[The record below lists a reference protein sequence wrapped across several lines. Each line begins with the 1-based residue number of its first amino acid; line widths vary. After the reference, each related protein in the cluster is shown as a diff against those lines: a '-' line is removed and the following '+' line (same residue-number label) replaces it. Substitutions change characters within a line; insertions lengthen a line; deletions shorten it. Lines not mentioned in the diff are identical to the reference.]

1 MSVTI
6 AGELVKLYVS
16 KYPNAANAVLA
27 RMLTKDNPELFT
39 VENAR
44 TMVRYYRGAL
54 GKKHRNY
61 IADKTFVRNKKTDDP
76 FEFIPKSYA
85 NHRDKWHLP
94 TSIKRVAVWGDLHI
108 PYHDTPAV
116 KAAIKLAKDEK
127 VNAIFLNGDVMDFFG
142 LSFYEK
148 NPKNRPRLS
157 EELESAR
164 TFLKGLRKTF
174 PNIPIYWIDGNHEHR
189 LERYLAVKA
198 PELLDTAEFRVDVL
212 LRMAEYGITYL
223 GFRTKCYF
231 GKLLVEHG
239 DRLRGTGGVN
249 PARSVRLKYKRST
262 LVNHFH
268 KLSVDSGKQY
278 DGDVMTC
285 YSNGCLCELE
295 PEYMEVN
302 EHVHGVCH
310 VDMLGGGDYKVRQF
324 QIIDGKVY

>member
-1 MSVTI
+1 MTK
-6 AGELVKLYVS
+6 GEIVK
-16 KYPNAANAVLA
+16 AALNQFPTASTRALA
-27 RMLTKDNPELFT
+27 RIIYDDNKELFT
-39 VENAR
+39 LEKAR
-44 TMVRYYRGAL
+44 DLIMYYRGAK
-54 GKKHRNY
+54 GKRLNKSL
-61 IADKTFVRNKKTDDP
+61 ADKSFVRKKTNDDP

-85 NHRDKWHLP
+85 MRRDTWHLP
-94 TSIKRVAVWGDLHI
+94 TSIKNVAVWGDLHI
-108 PYHDTPAV
+108 PYHESDAV
-116 KAAIKLAKDEK
+116 KAAIKLAKEDK
-127 VNAIFLNGDVMDFFG
+127 VDAIFLNGDVMDFFG
-142 LSFYEK
+142 LSFHEK
-148 NPKNRPRLS
+148 NPKNRPRIS

-164 TFLKGLRKTF
+164 QFLKGLRKHF
-174 PNIPIYWIDGNHEHR
+174 PNIPIYWIDGNHEYR

-198 PELLDTAEFRVDVL
+198 PELLDTSEFQIASL

-239 DRLRGTGGVN
+239 DRLKGTGGVN
-249 PARSVRLKYKRST
+249 PARTARLKYKRSV

-285 YSNGCLCELE
+285 WSNGCLCELE

-310 VDMLGGGDYKVRQF
+310 VQMDGDNYRVRQY
-324 QIIDGKVY
+324 QIINGKVF

>member
-1 MSVTI
+1 MTK
-6 AGELVKLYVS
+6 GEIVK
-16 KYPNAANAVLA
+16 AALKQFPTASTRALA
-27 RMLTKDNPELFT
+27 RIVYNDNKELFT
-39 VENAR
+39 LEKAR
-44 TMVRYYRGAL
+44 DLIMYYRGAK
-54 GKKHRNY
+54 GKRLNKSL
-61 IADKTFVRNKKTDDP
+61 ADKSFVRKKTNDDP

-85 NHRDKWHLP
+85 MRRDTWHLP
-94 TSIKRVAVWGDLHI
+94 TSIKNVAVWGDLHI
-108 PYHDTPAV
+108 PYHESDAV
-116 KAAIKLAKDEK
+116 KAAIKLAKEDK
-127 VNAIFLNGDVMDFFG
+127 VDAIFLNGDVLDFFG
-142 LSFYEK
+142 LSFHEK
-148 NPKNRPRLS
+148 NPKNRPRIS

-164 TFLKGLRKTF
+164 QFLKGLRKHF
-174 PNIPIYWIDGNHEHR
+174 PNIPIYWIDGNHEYR

-198 PELLDTAEFRVDVL
+198 PELLDTSEFQIASL

-239 DRLRGTGGVN
+239 DRLKGTGGVN
-249 PARSVRLKYKRST
+249 PARTARLKYKRSV

-285 YSNGCLCELE
+285 WSNGCLCELE

-310 VDMLGGGDYKVRQF
+310 VQMDGDNYRVRQY
-324 QIIDGKVY
+324 QIIDGKVF

>member
-1 MSVTI
+1 MTK
-6 AGELVKLYVS
+6 GEIVK
-16 KYPNAANAVLA
+16 AALKQFPTASTRALA
-27 RMLTKDNPELFT
+27 RIIYDDNKELFT
-39 VENAR
+39 LEKAR
-44 TMVRYYRGAL
+44 DLIMYYRGAK
-54 GKKHRNY
+54 GKRLNKSL
-61 IADKTFVRNKKTDDP
+61 ADKSFVRKKTNEDP

-85 NHRDKWHLP
+85 MRRDTWHLP
-94 TSIKRVAVWGDLHI
+94 TSIKNVAVWGDLHI
-108 PYHDTPAV
+108 PYHESDAV
-116 KAAIKLAKDEK
+116 KAAIKLAKEDK
-127 VNAIFLNGDVMDFFG
+127 VDAIFLNGDVMDFFG
-142 LSFYEK
+142 LSFHEK
-148 NPKNRPRLS
+148 NPKNRPRIS

-164 TFLKGLRKTF
+164 QFLKGLRKHF
-174 PNIPIYWIDGNHEHR
+174 PNIPIYWIDGNHEYR

-198 PELLDTAEFRVDVL
+198 PELLDTSEFQIATL

-239 DRLRGTGGVN
+239 DRLKGTGGVN
-249 PARSVRLKYKRST
+249 PARSARLKYKRSV

-285 YSNGCLCELE
+285 WSNGCLCELE

-310 VDMLGGGDYKVRQF
+310 VQMDGDNYRVRQY
-324 QIIDGKVY
+324 QIINGKVF

>member
-1 MSVTI
+1 M
-6 AGELVKLYVS
+6 
-16 KYPNAANAVLA
+16 
-27 RMLTKDNPELFT
+27 R
-39 VENAR
+39 
-44 TMVRYYRGAL
+44 
-54 GKKHRNY
+54 
-61 IADKTFVRNKKTDDP
+61 KKTNEDP

-85 NHRDKWHLP
+85 MRRDTWHLP
-94 TSIKRVAVWGDLHI
+94 TSIKNVAVWGDLHI
-108 PYHDTPAV
+108 PYHETDAV
-116 KAAIKLAKDEK
+116 KAAIKLAKEDK
-127 VNAIFLNGDVMDFFG
+127 VDAIFLNGDVMDFFG
-142 LSFYEK
+142 LSFHEK
-148 NPKNRPRLS
+148 NPKNRPRIS

-164 TFLKGLRKTF
+164 QFLKGLRKHF

-198 PELLDTAEFRVDVL
+198 PELLDTSEFQIATL

-239 DRLRGTGGVN
+239 DRLKGTGGVN
-249 PARSVRLKYKRST
+249 PARSARLKYKRSV

-285 YSNGCLCELE
+285 WSNGCLCELE

-310 VDMLGGGDYKVRQF
+310 VQMDGNNYKVRQY
-324 QIIDGKVY
+324 QIINGKVF

>member
-1 MSVTI
+1 MTK
-6 AGELVKLYVS
+6 GEIVK
-16 KYPNAANAVLA
+16 AALKQFPTASTRALA
-27 RMLTKDNPELFT
+27 RIIYDDNKELFT
-39 VENAR
+39 LEKAR
-44 TMVRYYRGAL
+44 DLIMYYRGAK
-54 GKKHRNY
+54 GKKLNKSL
-61 IADKTFVRNKKTDDP
+61 ADKSFVRKKTNDDP

-85 NHRDKWHLP
+85 MRRDTWHLP
-94 TSIKRVAVWGDLHI
+94 TSIKNVAVWGDLHI
-108 PYHDTPAV
+108 PYHESDAV
-116 KAAIKLAKDEK
+116 KAAIKLAKEDK
-127 VNAIFLNGDVMDFFG
+127 VDAIFLNGDVMDFFG
-142 LSFYEK
+142 LSFHEK
-148 NPKNRPRLS
+148 NPKNRPRIS
-157 EELESAR
+157 EELELAR
-164 TFLKGLRKTF
+164 QFLKGLRKHF

-198 PELLDTAEFRVDVL
+198 PELLDTSEFQIATL

-249 PARSVRLKYKRST
+249 PARSARLKYKRSV

-285 YSNGCLCELE
+285 WSNGCLCELE

-310 VDMLGGGDYKVRQF
+310 VKMDGDNYRVRQY
-324 QIIDGKVY
+324 QIINGKVF

>member
-1 MSVTI
+1 MTK
-6 AGELVKLYVS
+6 GEIVK
-16 KYPNAANAVLA
+16 AALKQFPTASTRALA
-27 RMLTKDNPELFT
+27 RIIYDDNKELFT
-39 VENAR
+39 LDKAR
-44 TMVRYYRGAL
+44 DLIMYYRGAK
-54 GKKHRNY
+54 GKKLNKSL
-61 IADKTFVRNKKTDDP
+61 ADKTFVRKKTNEDP

-85 NHRDKWHLP
+85 MRRDTWHLP
-94 TSIKRVAVWGDLHI
+94 TSIKNVAVWGDLHI
-108 PYHDTPAV
+108 PYHETDAV
-116 KAAIKLAKDEK
+116 KAAIKLAKEDK
-127 VNAIFLNGDVMDFFG
+127 VDAIFLNGDVMDFFG
-142 LSFYEK
+142 LSFHEK
-148 NPKNRPRLS
+148 NPKNRPRIS

-164 TFLKGLRKTF
+164 QFLKGLRKHF

-198 PELLDTAEFRVDVL
+198 PELLDTSEFQIATL

-239 DRLRGTGGVN
+239 DRLKGTGGVN
-249 PARSVRLKYKRST
+249 PARSARLKYKRSV

-285 YSNGCLCELE
+285 WSNGCLCELE

-310 VDMLGGGDYKVRQF
+310 VQMDGNNYKVRQY
-324 QIIDGKVY
+324 QIINGKVF

>member
-1 MSVTI
+1 MTK
-6 AGELVKLYVS
+6 GEIVK
-16 KYPNAANAVLA
+16 AALKQFPTASTRALA
-27 RMLTKDNPELFT
+27 RIIYDDNKELFT
-39 VENAR
+39 LEKAR
-44 TMVRYYRGAL
+44 NLIMYYRGAK
-54 GKKHRNY
+54 GKRLNKSL
-61 IADKTFVRNKKTDDP
+61 ADKSFVRKKTNDDP

-85 NHRDKWHLP
+85 MRRDTWHLP
-94 TSIKRVAVWGDLHI
+94 TSIKNVAVWGDLHI
-108 PYHDTPAV
+108 PYHETDAV
-116 KAAIKLAKDEK
+116 KAAIKLAKEDK
-127 VNAIFLNGDVMDFFG
+127 VDAIFLNGDVMDFFG
-142 LSFYEK
+142 LSFHEK
-148 NPKNRPRLS
+148 NPKNRPRIS

-164 TFLKGLRKTF
+164 QFLKGLRKHF
-174 PNIPIYWIDGNHEHR
+174 PNIPIYWVDGNHEYR

-198 PELLDTAEFRVDVL
+198 PELLDTCEFQVAGL
-212 LRMAEYGITYL
+212 LRLPEYGITYL

-249 PARSVRLKYKRST
+249 PARTARLKYKRSV

-285 YSNGCLCELE
+285 WSNGCLCELE

-310 VDMLGGGDYKVRQF
+310 VQMNGDNYRVRQY

>member
-1 MSVTI
+1 MTK
-6 AGELVKLYVS
+6 GEIVK
-16 KYPNAANAVLA
+16 AALKQFPTASTRALA
-27 RMLTKDNPELFT
+27 RIIYDDNKELFT
-39 VENAR
+39 LEKAR
-44 TMVRYYRGAL
+44 DLIMYYRGAKGTRL
-54 GKKHRNY
+54 NKSL
-61 IADKTFVRNKKTDDP
+61 ADKSFVRKKTNDDP

-85 NHRDKWHLP
+85 MRRDTWHLP
-94 TSIKRVAVWGDLHI
+94 TSIKNVAVWGDMHI
-108 PYHDTPAV
+108 PYHESDAV
-116 KAAIKLAKDEK
+116 KAAIKLAKEDK
-127 VNAIFLNGDVMDFFG
+127 VDAIFLNGDVMDFFG
-142 LSFYEK
+142 LSFHEK
-148 NPKNRPRLS
+148 NPKNRPRIS

-164 TFLKGLRKTF
+164 QFLKGLRKHF

-198 PELLDTAEFRVDVL
+198 PELLDTSEFQIATL

-239 DRLRGTGGVN
+239 DRLKGTGGVN
-249 PARSVRLKYKRST
+249 PARSARLKYKRSV

-285 YSNGCLCELE
+285 WSNGCLCELE

-310 VDMLGGGDYKVRQF
+310 VQMNGDNYRVRQY
-324 QIIDGKVY
+324 QIINGKVF

>member
-1 MSVTI
+1 MTK
-6 AGELVKLYVS
+6 GEIVK
-16 KYPNAANAVLA
+16 AALKQFPTASTRALA
-27 RMLTKDNPELFT
+27 RIIYDDNKELFT
-39 VENAR
+39 LEKAR
-44 TMVRYYRGAL
+44 DLIMYYRGAK
-54 GKKHRNY
+54 GKRLNKSL
-61 IADKTFVRNKKTDDP
+61 ADKSFVRKKTNDDP

-85 NHRDKWHLP
+85 MRRDTWHLP
-94 TSIKRVAVWGDLHI
+94 TSIKNVAVWGDLHI
-108 PYHDTPAV
+108 PYHESDAV
-116 KAAIKLAKDEK
+116 KAAIKLAKEDK
-127 VNAIFLNGDVMDFFG
+127 VDAIFLNGDVMDFFG
-142 LSFYEK
+142 LSFHEK
-148 NPKNRPRLS
+148 NPKNRPRIS

-164 TFLKGLRKTF
+164 QFLKGLRKHFT
-174 PNIPIYWIDGNHEHR
+174 NIPIYWIDGNHEHR

-198 PELLDTAEFRVDVL
+198 PELLDTSEFQIATL

-239 DRLRGTGGVN
+239 DRLKGTGGVN
-249 PARSVRLKYKRST
+249 PARSARLKYKRSV

-285 YSNGCLCELE
+285 WSNGCLCELE

-310 VDMLGGGDYKVRQF
+310 VQMNGDNYRVRQY
-324 QIIDGKVY
+324 QIINGKVF

>member
-1 MSVTI
+1 MTK
-6 AGELVKLYVS
+6 GEIVK
-16 KYPNAANAVLA
+16 AALKQFPTASTRALA
-27 RMLTKDNPELFT
+27 RIIYDDNKELFT
-39 VENAR
+39 LEKAR
-44 TMVRYYRGAL
+44 DLIMYYRGAK
-54 GKKHRNY
+54 GKRLNKSL
-61 IADKTFVRNKKTDDP
+61 ADKSFVRKKTNDDP

-85 NHRDKWHLP
+85 MRRDTWHLP
-94 TSIKRVAVWGDLHI
+94 TSIKNVAVWGDLHI
-108 PYHDTPAV
+108 PYHESDAV
-116 KAAIKLAKDEK
+116 KAAIKLAKEDK
-127 VNAIFLNGDVMDFFG
+127 VDAIFLNGDVLDFFG
-142 LSFYEK
+142 LSFHEK
-148 NPKNRPRLS
+148 NPKNRPRIS

-164 TFLKGLRKTF
+164 QFLKGLRKHF
-174 PNIPIYWIDGNHEHR
+174 SNIPIYWIDGNHEYR

-198 PELLDTAEFRVDVL
+198 PELLDTSEFQIATL

-239 DRLRGTGGVN
+239 DRLKGTGGVN
-249 PARSVRLKYKRST
+249 PARSARLKYKRSV

-285 YSNGCLCELE
+285 WSNGCLCELE

-310 VDMLGGGDYKVRQF
+310 VQMNGDNYRVRQY
-324 QIIDGKVY
+324 QIINGKVF

>member
-1 MSVTI
+1 MTK
-6 AGELVKLYVS
+6 GEIVK
-16 KYPNAANAVLA
+16 AALKQFPTASTRALA
-27 RMLTKDNPELFT
+27 RIIYDDNKELFT
-39 VENAR
+39 LEKAR
-44 TMVRYYRGAL
+44 DLIMYYRGAK
-54 GKKHRNY
+54 GKRLNKSL
-61 IADKTFVRNKKTDDP
+61 ADKSFVRKKTNDDP

-85 NHRDKWHLP
+85 MRRDTWHLP
-94 TSIKRVAVWGDLHI
+94 TSIKNVAVWGDLHI
-108 PYHDTPAV
+108 PYHESDAV
-116 KAAIKLAKDEK
+116 KAAIKLAKEDK
-127 VNAIFLNGDVMDFFG
+127 VDAIFLNGDVMDFFG
-142 LSFYEK
+142 LSFHEK
-148 NPKNRPRLS
+148 NPKNRPRIS

-164 TFLKGLRKTF
+164 QFLKGLRKHF

-198 PELLDTAEFRVDVL
+198 PELLDTSEFQIATL

-239 DRLRGTGGVN
+239 DRLKGTGGVN
-249 PARSVRLKYKRST
+249 PARSARLKYKRSV

-285 YSNGCLCELE
+285 WSNGCLCELE

-310 VDMLGGGDYKVRQF
+310 VQMNGDNYRVRQY
-324 QIIDGKVY
+324 QIINGKVF

>member
-1 MSVTI
+1 MTK
-6 AGELVKLYVS
+6 GEIVK
-16 KYPNAANAVLA
+16 AALKQFPTASTRALA
-27 RMLTKDNPELFT
+27 RIIYDDNKELFT
-39 VENAR
+39 LEKAR
-44 TMVRYYRGAL
+44 DLIMYYRGAK
-54 GKKHRNY
+54 GKRLNKSL
-61 IADKTFVRNKKTDDP
+61 ADKSFVRKKTNDDP

-85 NHRDKWHLP
+85 MRRDTWHLP
-94 TSIKRVAVWGDLHI
+94 TSIKNVAVWGDLHI
-108 PYHDTPAV
+108 PYHESDAV
-116 KAAIKLAKDEK
+116 KAAIKLAKDDK
-127 VNAIFLNGDVMDFFG
+127 VDAIFLNGDVMDFFG
-142 LSFYEK
+142 LSFHEK
-148 NPKNRPRLS
+148 NPKNRPRIS

-164 TFLKGLRKTF
+164 QFLKGLRKHF

-198 PELLDTAEFRVDVL
+198 PELLDTSEFQIATL

-239 DRLRGTGGVN
+239 DRLKGTGGVN
-249 PARSVRLKYKRST
+249 PARTARLKYKRSV

-285 YSNGCLCELE
+285 WSNGCLCELE

-310 VDMLGGGDYKVRQF
+310 VQMDGDNYRVRQY
-324 QIIDGKVY
+324 QIINGNVF

>member
-1 MSVTI
+1 MTK
-6 AGELVKLYVS
+6 GEIVK
-16 KYPNAANAVLA
+16 AALKQFPTASTRALA
-27 RMLTKDNPELFT
+27 RIIYDDNKELFT
-39 VENAR
+39 LEKAR
-44 TMVRYYRGAL
+44 DLIMYYRGAK
-54 GKKHRNY
+54 GKRLNKSL
-61 IADKTFVRNKKTDDP
+61 ADKSFVRKKTNEDP

-85 NHRDKWHLP
+85 MRRDTWHLP
-94 TSIKRVAVWGDLHI
+94 TSIKNVAVWGDLHI
-108 PYHDTPAV
+108 PYHESDAV
-116 KAAIKLAKDEK
+116 KAAIKLAKDDK
-127 VNAIFLNGDVMDFFG
+127 VDAIFLNGDVMDFFG
-142 LSFYEK
+142 LSFHEK
-148 NPKNRPRLS
+148 NPKNRPRIS

-164 TFLKGLRKTF
+164 QFLKGLRKHF

-198 PELLDTAEFRVDVL
+198 PELLDTSEFQIATL

-239 DRLRGTGGVN
+239 DRLKGTGGVN
-249 PARSVRLKYKRST
+249 PARSARLKYKRSV

-285 YSNGCLCELE
+285 WSNGCLCELE

-310 VDMLGGGDYKVRQF
+310 VQMNGDNYRVRQY
-324 QIIDGKVY
+324 QIINGKVF

>member
-1 MSVTI
+1 MTK
-6 AGELVKLYVS
+6 GEIVKSALKQFPTAS
-16 KYPNAANAVLA
+16 TRALA
-27 RMLTKDNPELFT
+27 RIVYNDNKELFT
-39 VENAR
+39 LEKAR
-44 TMVRYYRGAL
+44 DLIMYYRGAKGKRLNKSL
-54 GKKHRNY
+54 G
-61 IADKTFVRNKKTDDP
+61 DKTFVRKKTNDDP

-85 NHRDKWHLP
+85 MRRDTWYLP
-94 TSIKRVAVWGDLHI
+94 TSIKNVAVWGDLHI
-108 PYHDTPAV
+108 PYHETDAV
-116 KAAIKLAKDEK
+116 KAAIKLAKDDK
-127 VNAIFLNGDVMDFFG
+127 VDAIFLNGDVLDFFG
-142 LSFYEK
+142 LSFHEK
-148 NPKNRPRLS
+148 NPKNRPRIS

-164 TFLKGLRKTF
+164 QFLKGLRKQF

-198 PELLDTAEFRVDVL
+198 PELLDTSEFQIASL

-239 DRLRGTGGVN
+239 DRLKGTGGVN
-249 PARSVRLKYKRST
+249 PARTARLKYKRSV

-285 YSNGCLCELE
+285 WSNGCLCELE

-310 VDMLGGGDYKVRQF
+310 VKMDGDNYRVRQY
-324 QIIDGKVY
+324 QIIDGKVF

>member
-1 MSVTI
+1 MTK
-6 AGELVKLYVS
+6 GEIVK
-16 KYPNAANAVLA
+16 AALKQFPTASTRALA
-27 RMLTKDNPELFT
+27 RIIYDDNKELFT
-39 VENAR
+39 LEKAR
-44 TMVRYYRGAL
+44 DLIMYYRGAK
-54 GKKHRNY
+54 GKRLNKSL
-61 IADKTFVRNKKTDDP
+61 ADKSFVRKKTNDDP

-85 NHRDKWHLP
+85 MRRDTWHLP
-94 TSIKRVAVWGDLHI
+94 TSIKNVAVWGDLHI
-108 PYHDTPAV
+108 PYHESDAV
-116 KAAIKLAKDEK
+116 KAAIKLAKEDK
-127 VNAIFLNGDVMDFFG
+127 VDAIFLNGDVMDFFG
-142 LSFYEK
+142 LSFHEK
-148 NPKNRPRLS
+148 NPKNRPRIS

-164 TFLKGLRKTF
+164 QFLKGLRKHF
-174 PNIPIYWIDGNHEHR
+174 PNIPIYWIDGNHEYR

-198 PELLDTAEFRVDVL
+198 PELLDTSEFQIATL

-239 DRLRGTGGVN
+239 DRLKGTGGVN
-249 PARSVRLKYKRST
+249 PARSARLKYKRSV

-285 YSNGCLCELE
+285 WSNGCLCELE

-310 VDMLGGGDYKVRQF
+310 VQMNGDNYRVRQY
-324 QIIDGKVY
+324 QIINGKVF

>member
-1 MSVTI
+1 MTK
-6 AGELVKLYVS
+6 GEIVK
-16 KYPNAANAVLA
+16 AALKQFPTASTRSLA
-27 RMLTKDNPELFT
+27 RIIYDDNKELFT
-39 VENAR
+39 LDKAR
-44 TMVRYYRGAL
+44 DLIMYYRGAK
-54 GKKHRNY
+54 GKRLNKSL
-61 IADKTFVRNKKTDDP
+61 ADKSFVRKKTNDDP

-85 NHRDKWHLP
+85 MRRDTWHLP
-94 TSIKRVAVWGDLHI
+94 TSIKNVAVWGDLHI
-108 PYHDTPAV
+108 PYHETDAV
-116 KAAIKLAKDEK
+116 KAAIKLAKEDK
-127 VNAIFLNGDVMDFFG
+127 VDAIFLNGDVMDFFG
-142 LSFYEK
+142 LSFHEK
-148 NPKNRPRLS
+148 NPKNRPRIS

-164 TFLKGLRKTF
+164 QFLKGLRKQF

-198 PELLDTAEFRVDVL
+198 PELLDTSEFQIASL

-249 PARSVRLKYKRST
+249 PARTARLKYKRSV

-285 YSNGCLCELE
+285 WSNGCLCELE

-310 VDMLGGGDYKVRQF
+310 VQVDGDNYRVRQY
-324 QIIDGKVY
+324 QIINGKVF

>member
-1 MSVTI
+1 MTK
-6 AGELVKLYVS
+6 GEIVK
-16 KYPNAANAVLA
+16 AALKQFPTASTRALA
-27 RMLTKDNPELFT
+27 RIIYDDNKELFT
-39 VENAR
+39 LEKAR
-44 TMVRYYRGAL
+44 DLIMYYRGAKGTRL
-54 GKKHRNY
+54 NKSL
-61 IADKTFVRNKKTDDP
+61 ADKSFVRKKTNDDP

-85 NHRDKWHLP
+85 MRRDTWHLP
-94 TSIKRVAVWGDLHI
+94 TSIKNVAVWGDLHI
-108 PYHDTPAV
+108 PYHESDAV
-116 KAAIKLAKDEK
+116 KAAIKLAKDDK
-127 VNAIFLNGDVMDFFG
+127 VDAIFLNGDVLDFFG
-142 LSFYEK
+142 LSFHEK
-148 NPKNRPRLS
+148 NPKNRPRIS

-164 TFLKGLRKTF
+164 QFLKGIRKHF

-198 PELLDTAEFRVDVL
+198 PELLDTSEFQIATL

-239 DRLRGTGGVN
+239 DRLKGTGGVN
-249 PARSVRLKYKRST
+249 PARSARLKYKRSV

-285 YSNGCLCELE
+285 WSNGCLCELE

-310 VDMLGGGDYKVRQF
+310 VQMNGDNYRVRQY
-324 QIIDGKVY
+324 QIINGKVF

>member
-1 MSVTI
+1 MTK
-6 AGELVKLYVS
+6 GEIVK
-16 KYPNAANAVLA
+16 AALKQFPTASTRALA
-27 RMLTKDNPELFT
+27 RIIYDDNKELFT
-39 VENAR
+39 LEKAR
-44 TMVRYYRGAL
+44 DLIMYYRGAK
-54 GKKHRNY
+54 GKRLNKSL
-61 IADKTFVRNKKTDDP
+61 ADKSFVRKKTNDDP

-85 NHRDKWHLP
+85 MRRDTWHLP
-94 TSIKRVAVWGDLHI
+94 TSIKNVAVWGDLHI
-108 PYHDTPAV
+108 PYHESDAV
-116 KAAIKLAKDEK
+116 KAAIKLAKDDK
-127 VNAIFLNGDVMDFFG
+127 VDAIFLNGDVLDFFG
-142 LSFYEK
+142 LSFHEK
-148 NPKNRPRLS
+148 NPKNRPRIS

-164 TFLKGLRKTF
+164 QFLKGLRKHF
-174 PNIPIYWIDGNHEHR
+174 PNIPIYWIDGNHEYR

-198 PELLDTAEFRVDVL
+198 PELLDTSEFQIATL

-239 DRLRGTGGVN
+239 DRLKGTGGVN
-249 PARSVRLKYKRST
+249 PARSARLKYKRSV

-285 YSNGCLCELE
+285 WSNGCLCELE

-310 VDMLGGGDYKVRQF
+310 VQMDGDNYRVRQY
-324 QIIDGKVY
+324 QIINGKVF

>member
-1 MSVTI
+1 MTK
-6 AGELVKLYVS
+6 GEIVK
-16 KYPNAANAVLA
+16 AALKQFPTASTRALA
-27 RMLTKDNPELFT
+27 RIIYDDNKELFT
-39 VENAR
+39 LEKAR
-44 TMVRYYRGAL
+44 DLIMYYRGAK
-54 GKKHRNY
+54 GKRLNKSL
-61 IADKTFVRNKKTDDP
+61 ADKSFVRKKTNDDP

-85 NHRDKWHLP
+85 MRRDTWHLP
-94 TSIKRVAVWGDLHI
+94 TSIKNVAVWGDLHI
-108 PYHDTPAV
+108 PYHESDAV
-116 KAAIKLAKDEK
+116 KAAIKLAKDDK
-127 VNAIFLNGDVMDFFG
+127 VDAIFLNGDVMDFFG
-142 LSFYEK
+142 LSFHEK
-148 NPKNRPRLS
+148 NPKNRPRIS

-164 TFLKGLRKTF
+164 QFLKGLRKHF
-174 PNIPIYWIDGNHEHR
+174 PNIPIYWIDGNHEYR

-198 PELLDTAEFRVDVL
+198 PELLDTSEFQIASL

-239 DRLRGTGGVN
+239 DRLKGTGGVN
-249 PARSVRLKYKRST
+249 PARTARLKYKRSV

-285 YSNGCLCELE
+285 WSNGCLCELE

-310 VDMLGGGDYKVRQF
+310 VQMNGDNYRVRQY
-324 QIIDGKVY
+324 QIINGKVF

>member
-1 MSVTI
+1 MTK
-6 AGELVKLYVS
+6 GEIVK
-16 KYPNAANAVLA
+16 AALKQFPTASTRALA
-27 RMLTKDNPELFT
+27 RIIYDDNKELFT
-39 VENAR
+39 LEKAR
-44 TMVRYYRGAL
+44 DLIMYYRGAK
-54 GKKHRNY
+54 GKRLNKSL
-61 IADKTFVRNKKTDDP
+61 ADKSFVRKKTNDDP

-85 NHRDKWHLP
+85 MRRDTWHLP
-94 TSIKRVAVWGDLHI
+94 TSIKNVAVWGDLHI
-108 PYHDTPAV
+108 PYHESDAV
-116 KAAIKLAKDEK
+116 KAAIKLAKDDK
-127 VNAIFLNGDVMDFFG
+127 VDAIFLNGDVMDFFG
-142 LSFYEK
+142 LSFHEK
-148 NPKNRPRLS
+148 NPKNRPRIS

-164 TFLKGLRKTF
+164 QFLKGLRKHF

-198 PELLDTAEFRVDVL
+198 PELLDTSEFQIATL

-239 DRLRGTGGVN
+239 DRLKGTGGVN
-249 PARSVRLKYKRST
+249 PARSARLKYKRSV

-285 YSNGCLCELE
+285 WSNGCLCELE

-310 VDMLGGGDYKVRQF
+310 VQMNGDNYRVRQY
-324 QIIDGKVY
+324 QIINGKVF

>member
-1 MSVTI
+1 MTK
-6 AGELVKLYVS
+6 GEIVKSALKQFPTAS
-16 KYPNAANAVLA
+16 TRALA
-27 RMLTKDNPELFT
+27 RIVYNDNKELFT
-39 VENAR
+39 LEKAR
-44 TMVRYYRGAL
+44 DLIMYYRGAKGKTLNKSL
-54 GKKHRNY
+54 G
-61 IADKTFVRNKKTDDP
+61 DKTFVRKKTNDDP

-85 NHRDKWHLP
+85 MRRDTWHLP
-94 TSIKRVAVWGDLHI
+94 KSIKNVAVWGDLHI
-108 PYHDTPAV
+108 PYHESDAI
-116 KAAIKLAKDEK
+116 KAAIKLAKEDK
-127 VNAIFLNGDVMDFFG
+127 VDAIFLNGDVMDFFG
-142 LSFYEK
+142 LSFHEK
-148 NPKNRPRLS
+148 NPKNRPRIS

-164 TFLKGLRKTF
+164 QFLKGLRKHF
-174 PNIPIYWIDGNHEHR
+174 PNIPIYWIDGNHENR

-198 PELLDTAEFRVDVL
+198 PELLDTSEFQIATL

-239 DRLRGTGGVN
+239 DRLKGTGGVN
-249 PARSVRLKYKRST
+249 PARTARLKYKRSV

-285 YSNGCLCELE
+285 WSNGCLCELE

-310 VDMLGGGDYKVRQF
+310 VQMDGDNYRVRQY

>member
-1 MSVTI
+1 MTK
-6 AGELVKLYVS
+6 GEIVKSALKQFPTAS
-16 KYPNAANAVLA
+16 TRALA
-27 RMLTKDNPELFT
+27 RIVYNDNKELFT
-39 VENAR
+39 FNSAR
-44 TMVRYYRGAL
+44 DLILYYRGARGANQL
-54 GKKHRNY
+54 KQLK
-61 IADKTFVRNKKTDDP
+61 DKTFVRKKTNDDP

-85 NHRDKWHLP
+85 MRRDVWHLP
-94 TSIKRVAVWGDLHI
+94 KSINNVAVWGDLHI
-108 PYHDTPAV
+108 PYHESDAV
-116 KAAIKLAKDEK
+116 KAAIKLAKDDK
-127 VNAIFLNGDVMDFFG
+127 VDAIFLNGDVLDFFG
-142 LSFYEK
+142 LSFHEK
-148 NPKNRPRLS
+148 NPKNRPRIS

-164 TFLKGLRKTF
+164 QFLKGLRKHF
-174 PNIPIYWIDGNHEHR
+174 PNIPIYWVDGNHEHR

-198 PELLDTAEFRVDVL
+198 PELLDTSEFQIASL

-239 DRLRGTGGVN
+239 DRLKGTGGVN
-249 PARSVRLKYKRST
+249 PARTARLKYKRSV

-285 YSNGCLCELE
+285 WSNGCLCELE

-310 VDMLGGGDYKVRQF
+310 VQMDGDNYRVRQY

>member
-1 MSVTI
+1 MTK
-6 AGELVKLYVS
+6 GEIVK
-16 KYPNAANAVLA
+16 AALKQFPTASTRALA
-27 RMLTKDNPELFT
+27 RIIYDDNKELFT
-39 VENAR
+39 LEKAR
-44 TMVRYYRGAL
+44 DLIMYYRGAKGTRL
-54 GKKHRNY
+54 NKSL
-61 IADKTFVRNKKTDDP
+61 ADKSFVRKKTNDDP

-85 NHRDKWHLP
+85 MRRDTWHLP
-94 TSIKRVAVWGDLHI
+94 TSIKNVAVWGDLHI
-108 PYHDTPAV
+108 PYHESDAV
-116 KAAIKLAKDEK
+116 KAAIKLAKEDK
-127 VNAIFLNGDVMDFFG
+127 VDAIFLNGDVMDFFG
-142 LSFYEK
+142 LSFHEK
-148 NPKNRPRLS
+148 NPKNRPRIS

-164 TFLKGLRKTF
+164 QFLKGLRKHF
-174 PNIPIYWIDGNHEHR
+174 PNIPIYWIDGNHEYR

-198 PELLDTAEFRVDVL
+198 PELLDTSEFQIASL

-239 DRLRGTGGVN
+239 DRLKGTGGVN
-249 PARSVRLKYKRST
+249 PARSARLKYKRSV

-285 YSNGCLCELE
+285 WSNGCLCELE

-310 VDMLGGGDYKVRQF
+310 VQMNGDNYRVRQY
-324 QIIDGKVY
+324 QIINGKVF

>member
-1 MSVTI
+1 MTK
-6 AGELVKLYVS
+6 GEIVKSALKQFPTAS
-16 KYPNAANAVLA
+16 TRALA
-27 RMLTKDNPELFT
+27 RIIYDDNKELFT
-39 VENAR
+39 LEKAR
-44 TMVRYYRGAL
+44 DLIMYYRGAK
-54 GKKHRNY
+54 GKRLKKSL
-61 IADKTFVRNKKTDDP
+61 ADKTFVRKKTNEDP

-85 NHRDKWHLP
+85 MRRDTWHLP
-94 TSIKRVAVWGDLHI
+94 TSIKNVAVWGDLHI
-108 PYHDTPAV
+108 PYHETDAV
-116 KAAIKLAKDEK
+116 KAAIKLAKEDK
-127 VNAIFLNGDVMDFFG
+127 VDAIFLNGDVMDFFG
-142 LSFYEK
+142 LSFHEK
-148 NPKNRPRLS
+148 NPKNRPRIS

-164 TFLKGLRKTF
+164 EFLKGLRKHF

-198 PELLDTAEFRVDVL
+198 PELLDTSEFQIASL

-239 DRLRGTGGVN
+239 DRLKGTGGVN
-249 PARSVRLKYKRST
+249 PARTARLKYKRSV

-285 YSNGCLCELE
+285 WSNGCLCELE

-310 VDMLGGGDYKVRQF
+310 VKMDGDNYRVRQY
-324 QIIDGKVY
+324 QIINGKVF

>member
-1 MSVTI
+1 MTK
-6 AGELVKLYVS
+6 GEIVK
-16 KYPNAANAVLA
+16 AALKQFPTASTRALA
-27 RMLTKDNPELFT
+27 RIIYDDNKELFT
-39 VENAR
+39 LEKAR
-44 TMVRYYRGAL
+44 DLIMYYRGAKGTRL
-54 GKKHRNY
+54 NKSL
-61 IADKTFVRNKKTDDP
+61 ADKSFVRKKTNDDP

-85 NHRDKWHLP
+85 MRRDTWHLP
-94 TSIKRVAVWGDLHI
+94 TSIKNVAVWGDLHI
-108 PYHDTPAV
+108 PYHESDAV
-116 KAAIKLAKDEK
+116 KAAIKLAKEDK
-127 VNAIFLNGDVMDFFG
+127 VDAIFLNGDVLDFFG
-142 LSFYEK
+142 LSFHEK
-148 NPKNRPRLS
+148 NPKNRPRIS

-164 TFLKGLRKTF
+164 QFLKGLRKHF

-198 PELLDTAEFRVDVL
+198 PELLDTSEFQIASL

-239 DRLRGTGGVN
+239 DRLKGTGGVN
-249 PARSVRLKYKRST
+249 PARSARLKYKRSV

-285 YSNGCLCELE
+285 WSNGCLCELE

-310 VDMLGGGDYKVRQF
+310 VQMDGDNYRVRQY
-324 QIIDGKVY
+324 QIINGKVF

>member
-1 MSVTI
+1 MTK
-6 AGELVKLYVS
+6 GEIVKSALKQFPTAS
-16 KYPNAANAVLA
+16 TRALA
-27 RMLTKDNPELFT
+27 RIVYNDNKELFT
-39 VENAR
+39 LEKAR
-44 TMVRYYRGAL
+44 DLIMYYRGAK
-54 GKKHRNY
+54 GKRLNKSL
-61 IADKTFVRNKKTDDP
+61 ADKSFVRKKTNEDP

-85 NHRDKWHLP
+85 MRRDTWHLP
-94 TSIKRVAVWGDLHI
+94 TSIKNVAVWGDLHI
-108 PYHDTPAV
+108 PYHESDAV
-116 KAAIKLAKDEK
+116 KAAIKLAKDDK
-127 VNAIFLNGDVMDFFG
+127 VDAIFLNGDVLDFFG
-142 LSFYEK
+142 LSFHEK
-148 NPKNRPRLS
+148 NPKNRPRIS

-164 TFLKGLRKTF
+164 QFLKGLRKHF

-198 PELLDTAEFRVDVL
+198 PELLDTSEFQIATL

-239 DRLRGTGGVN
+239 DRLKGTGGVN
-249 PARSVRLKYKRST
+249 PARSARLKYKRSV

-285 YSNGCLCELE
+285 WSNGCLCELE

-310 VDMLGGGDYKVRQF
+310 VQMNGDNYRVRQY
-324 QIIDGKVY
+324 QIINGKVF